1 MISCCARARQVS
13 VSPGARAI
21 PHWQMPTVPL
31 LPLHLADLFVV
42 IKEALGVAQRHVADG
57 AEAGGLHVQSGACL
71 VTQSNAL
78 AAGPLAPADL
88 QQLMVSDGGH
98 QLGPQRRRLA
108 AGYRSLVSCG
118 DAKHVL
124 QLRACMSEAL
134 VAKCG
139 LTIRVLQPYT
149 VS

>member
-1 MISCCARARQVS
+1 M
-13 VSPGARAI
+13 
-21 PHWQMPTVPL
+21 
-31 LPLHLADLFVV
+31 
-42 IKEALGVAQRHVADG
+42 ADG